1 MHGRRPTAA
10 TCSHPPAG
18 ASGVTTAEILEH
30 GTRAAAGDM
39 RCVADASVVVA
50 YMLTRDE
57 RLGRRIAGLVDVEVT
72 G

>member
-1 MHGRRPTAA
+1 VHGRRPTAA
-10 TCSHPPAG
+10 TC
-18 ASGVTTAEILEH
+18 
-30 GTRAAAGDM
+30 
-39 RCVADASVVVA
+39 SVVVA